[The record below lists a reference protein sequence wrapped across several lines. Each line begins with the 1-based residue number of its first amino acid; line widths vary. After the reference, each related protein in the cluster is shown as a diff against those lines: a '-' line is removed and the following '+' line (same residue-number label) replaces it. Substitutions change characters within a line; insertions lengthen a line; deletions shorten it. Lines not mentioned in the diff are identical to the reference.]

1 MDGHDGA
8 ANVVLACRD
17 RLASAGDD
25 GTIKLWSTT
34 TWMCEVTVHQAADD
48 GAPQG
53 GASVGVISMQVCD
66 DKLLSGG
73 DDHLV
78 RIWNTNNW
86 TCEAVLR
93 GHHDE
98 IYAIHVFGSDLLTGS
113 VDGTLRVWRRPSL
126 SRTSASGPITA
137 NAMSSL
143 SSSSASAT
151 ATIANNNN
159 DDSNNSSS
167 SAEWVCEHTVACEG
181 PVYTI
186 CNLDNKVVTAG
197 AGKKITIWK
206 PSLERDEDWQQ
217 HKTFET
223 EEVDVWTMT
232 VCKGRLV
239 SGGNDG
245 VVKVWI

>member
-48 GAPQG
+48 GTQHN

-73 DDHLV
+73 DDHLI

-126 SRTSASGPITA
+126 SRSSTTGSASA
-137 NAMSSL
+137 NALSL
-143 SSSSASAT
+143 SSASASSAT
-151 ATIANNNN
+151 ANSNNDEGNSNNNA
-159 DDSNNSSS
+159 NSSV
-167 SAEWVCEHTVACEG
+167 EWVCEHTIACEG

-206 PSLERDEDWQQ
+206 PALDRDDDWKQ

-223 EEVDVWTMT
+223 EEVDVWSMT
-232 VCKGRLV
+232 VCKGRLI

-245 VVKVWI
+245 VVRVWI